1 MKRVCVSVLLI
12 VAAFATGC
20 SQVGA
25 AGTSGAQ
32 PGNEEPGINYNAPIP
47 NGVAVATA
55 ADAAAAISAFQVH
68 DPKGL
73 TGQETI
79 YVTPPGTPTNAQAVA
94 FVFQT
99 PSYGLVDV
107 VEGVPEQSTTAE
119 YNAANE
125 ALVAQNGQPYTHGS
139 ITTVTIRGG
148 EEAFLSTSEDGTLN
162 TVFWMENAI
171 EFATEG
177 PTLTADQAIQIANS
191 I

>member
-1 MKRVCVSVLLI
+1 MRARIPILLV
-12 VAAFATGC
+12 VAAFATVC
-20 SQVGA
+20 SHAQG
-25 AGTSGAQ
+25 GSTGESGV
-32 PGNEEPGINYNAPIP
+32 NYSAPIP

-55 ADAAAAISAFQVH
+55 TDAAAAISAFQIY

-79 YVTPPGTPTNAQAVA
+79 YVTPSGTPANAQVVA

-99 PSYGLVDV
+99 SGYSLVDV

-125 ALVAQNGQPYTHGS
+125 ALVAQDGQPYPHGS
-139 ITTVTIRGG
+139 ITTVAIRSGAEG
-148 EEAFLSTSEDGTLN
+148 FLSRSEDGKLN
-162 TVFWMENAI
+162 TVFWMENGI
-171 EFATEG
+171 EFVVEG
-177 PTLTADQAIQIANS
+177 PILTSAQATQIANS